1 MCSKNRVIEGAL
13 MVNVD
18 MGLDL
23 STVIQTIAAAVT
35 IIATVSGAVWGAIK
49 VIQSRKLKITAYYI
63 SRGVFADRDT
73 SLDDLALKFQSGVKV
88 VNIYGKRG
96 IGKSA
101 FLRFFCDCVNHKIS
115 RENLN
120 RKDHIKKI
128 QKLRGKAFYFH
139 LSGDGTHSIDEQIVS
154 QIPWL
159 GSTLVEIVDTLSR
172 TIKRQK
178 IFIVLDNINNAGLS
192 KEIEGIIDIFLDH
205 SANFRIVVGS
215 IEKQPLLNIMDV
227 RAFGHIELPTFNEGD
242 IFDFAKRNS
251 KSISPE
257 YFKKILDFSD
267 GLPIFVSLL
276 LNNDMTVLSTITYDK
291 DRMDNY
297 LARIIDDLDDSLC
310 LVAQYIGFLSITKP
324 VFSSHDLRAFDIDLP
339 VGCFEKLESCSLI
352 EFNSKTQ
359 TIKMH
364 ELYRDY
370 ICRRFCT
377 HSDLIQNIYEY
388 YCQTGQVYEQIYYL
402 IIIEN

>member
-1 MCSKNRVIEGAL
+1 

-159 GSTLVEIVDTLSR
+159 GSTLVEIVDT
-172 TIKRQK
+172 
-178 IFIVLDNINNAGLS
+178 
-192 KEIEGIIDIFLDH
+192 
-205 SANFRIVVGS
+205 
-215 IEKQPLLNIMDV
+215 
-227 RAFGHIELPTFNEGD
+227 
-242 IFDFAKRNS
+242 
-251 KSISPE
+251 
-257 YFKKILDFSD
+257 
-267 GLPIFVSLL
+267 FV
-276 LNNDMTVLSTITYDK
+276 TSTI
-291 DRMDNY
+291 
-297 LARIIDDLDDSLC
+297 
-310 LVAQYIGFLSITKP
+310 
-324 VFSSHDLRAFDIDLP
+324 
-339 VGCFEKLESCSLI
+339 
-352 EFNSKTQ
+352 
-359 TIKMH
+359 
-364 ELYRDY
+364 
-370 ICRRFCT
+370 
-377 HSDLIQNIYEY
+377 
-388 YCQTGQVYEQIYYL
+388 
-402 IIIEN
+402 